1 VENLTTNDI
10 GRCDKMVE
18 VTIIDASVIEAKQG
32 LSYKKITAL
41 RLKTLTRH
49 GLLKWVLMANVK
61 ALGL

>member
-1 VENLTTNDI
+1 
-10 GRCDKMVE
+10 MVE